1 MPRPLLLFWPGSTEG
16 MRRMLR
22 YTWTCSC
29 CDRQHEELPL
39 AFSASAP
46 LHYYAIP
53 ETEREA
59 RVLLSEDMCTID
71 DRAFYVRGCLDI
83 PVIGHDEPFSWGVW
97 VSVSEESMALIF
109 ETWEAPDRARHAPRF
124 GWLSATLK
132 TYPEIVNL
140 KTMLHLRPPPIR
152 PFIELE
158 PTDHPLAVDQR
169 QGITIER
176 VVEIA
181 EAHLPRH

>member
-1 MPRPLLLFWPGSTEG
+1 
-16 MRRMLR
+16 MLR
-22 YTWTCSC
+22 HAWTCSC
-29 CDRQHEELPL
+29 CGRQYDELPL
-39 AFSASAP
+39 AFAAPAP
-46 LHYYAIP
+46 LHYYAVP
-53 ETEREA
+53 EAEREA
-59 RVLLSEDMCTID
+59 RVLLSDDMCSID
-71 DRAFYVRGCLDI
+71 DQAFYVRGCLDI

-124 GWLSATLK
+124 GWLSATLR
-132 TYPEIVNL
+132 TYPEILNL

-158 PTDHPLAVDQR
+158 PIDHPLAIDQQ

-176 VVEIA
+176 VIEIA